1 MLDSKWRAALKVSSD
16 ISEDKGEDC
25 PEYEAAY
32 DKAGKLGDM
41 VDRIREWLCVIRPKT
56 LSECARQMKYVL
68 SRDDLMLKNSEY
80 DALER
85 ASGIIAG
92 LAAFRPMARKKRLN
106 KHNIRA

>member
-1 MLDSKWRAALKVSSD
+1 MALCNQTKD
-16 ISEDKGEDC
+16 IKRMR
-25 PEYEAAY
+25 EANE
-32 DKAGKLGDM
+32 
-41 VDRIREWLCVIRPKT
+41 IRFK
-56 LSECARQMKYVL
+56 
-68 SRDDLMLKNSEY
+68 RDDLMLKNSEY